1 MSVPLPDQPRPLH
14 MIPAE
19 PGWRAFALS
28 PDLPAG
34 YGAAPVIGWAIC
46 EIVDINLDG
55 EVLSSLDVDRRPRDI
70 TAVVG
75 GSTGPE
81 LVEGWGTD
89 LWYLA
94 APGDPDPTSTAA
106 HAELAR
112 RAQERSE
119 WERKRTAH
127 RRQPTHGPEAA

>member
-1 MSVPLPDQPRPLH
+1 

-19 PGWRAFALS
+19 PGWRAYTLRPDLAEGHAAVPVVAFAL
-28 PDLPAG
+28 
-34 YGAAPVIGWAIC
+34 V

-70 TAVVG
+70 TAAVCG
-75 GSTGPE
+75 PTGPE
-81 LVEGWGTD
+81 LVEGWGSA

-94 APGDPDPTSTAA
+94 AAGEPDPTSADA

-112 RAQERSE
+112 RAQERSD
-119 WERKRTAH
+119 WGRKRNA
-127 RRQPTHGPEAA
+127 RRQPTHGSEAA